1 MREKGSMCPVC
12 ARAWCVRELESV
24 GTRARKSCVFAVDSA
39 RTCTRPRPATKAWL
53 EQSQACCPRTPRGGR
68 LLAVNVLPCTSWS
81 GHRWRVRADAASPA
95 SWNINHAQA
104 IVSTRMPRSPLTSIA
119 PGPIR
124 IVQHKSGAEHRHHET
139 HARGRLPPRAALPV
153 PRHAPSKAFQRVKE
167 KEKALTSLHP
177 PRLCRFAVFSVK
189 PTFLSSVTRVC
200 WSCASVD

>member
-1 MREKGSMCPVC
+1 MREEGSMCPVFV
-12 ARAWCVRELESV
+12 RAWCVRELVSV

-139 HARGRLPPRAALPV
+139 HARGRLPPRARATLPMA
-153 PRHAPSKAFQRVKE
+153 RHSATSKTMSKRKE
-167 KEKALTSLHP
+167 KRVSWCQHDHSSL
-177 PRLCRFAVFSVK
+177 SV
-189 PTFLSSVTRVC
+189 
-200 WSCASVD
+200 